1 VMNEQETAQV
11 VNRIDA
17 ASAER
22 IAGLRNGLLEACN
35 ALTHDRDIGGAE
47 YHLVVRLRE
56 LAGAP

>member
-1 VMNEQETAQV
+1 MNEQETAQV

-22 IAGLRNGLLEACN
+22 IAGLRNGLLEACDTLESERPDGD
-35 ALTHDRDIGGAE
+35 ALVA
-47 YHLVVRLRE
+47 RLRE